1 MKAAS
6 NQWGIIKFSSILW
19 EVTHGNKSLAITAK
33 THRNLGDG
41 GVYFECNRYCRIND
55 YICGLRIEGEYRTNI
70 PFKNEVHCK
79 IRAIMEPLDKHPE
92 VPYVEDT
99 AHYEYYLDYKEV
111 TREKY
116 YHQEIENLC
125 GQLLTNMDDYFSY
138 RTFDKPDKAYHRIE
152 DGGKT
157 ISMGIFTYWNVS
169 HLGYGW
175 YDLLKPGEDLFC
187 NSRR

>member
-1 MKAAS
+1 MLKKLQVICPQIEQQNKFADFVQQIDKS
-6 NQWGIIKFSSILW
+6 KYIVQQRKIK
-19 EVTHGNKSLAITAK
+19 
-33 THRNLGDG
+33 
-41 GVYFECNRYCRIND
+41 Y
-55 YICGLRIEGEYRTNI
+55 
-70 PFKNEVHCK
+70 
-79 IRAIMEPLDKHPE
+79 
-92 VPYVEDT
+92 
-99 AHYEYYLDYKEV
+99 
-111 TREKY
+111 
-116 YHQEIENLC
+116 QE
-125 GQLLTNMDDYFSY
+125 LLTKKMDEYFSY